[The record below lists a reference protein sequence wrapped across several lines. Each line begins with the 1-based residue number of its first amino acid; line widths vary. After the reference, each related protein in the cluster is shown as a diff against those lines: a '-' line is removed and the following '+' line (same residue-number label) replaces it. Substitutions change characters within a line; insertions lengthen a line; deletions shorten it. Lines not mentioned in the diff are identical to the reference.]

1 MDQWQRDTSLLMYKT
16 LTINKLMKL
25 NNIVNDI
32 KFKTQFMFS
41 FKITPQD
48 YWNFHSFYPVNYCMF
63 AIFFNPTEKKLS
75 YLIKL

>member
-48 YWNFHSFYPVNYCMF
+48 Y
-63 AIFFNPTEKKLS
+63 
-75 YLIKL
+75 